1 MMRNDLRERLWDL
14 WGAIQWYYR
23 WWMGALAAVLLA
35 AALAVWLHFSAL
47 ERTRGRQLADLSAA
61 DSLIMA
67 GATERARA
75 ILDSLSPHLI
85 GAVPEVSMRHAVLS
99 LKARDKAYLPLP
111 PPDSLVATFVHHY
124 DRHPDLPPAHRAE
137 AYYYAGRTFSLLGD
151 APQALSFFQRTLD
164 VLGPDD
170 VSLLRERTHFQM
182 SELFAMRAMDD
193 LAIVHER
200 QALHL
205 AQLLGDTS
213 SVICAYWDLA
223 ESFNNHD
230 ADSVR
235 YYHNLSLRAAQEA
248 GDSAAYYSALCSMA
262 SVALYSGR
270 LNEVEESLLPCLRAW
285 HEGRTIA
292 NAILCIASEYYF
304 GIGNEMLAEQYAQLC
319 LAHCNIYGRQA
330 AESVLYKIHHARG
343 EFADAAAHFEA
354 YVALSDSVAR
364 QDDRAML
371 RRMQAAYDYT
381 QRENDVLRLE
391 AVSEHKTH
399 AISLIATS
407 LLALLLLTVTVTLW
421 LRLRA
426 RRAEAQRLRTENML
440 HELRQSNAEST
451 TRLEEAVRSRQ
462 VELESMTREREALQ
476 ARIDSLQLQSDQ
488 MQGELDRRRADRLL
502 HDPERQAEKTAL
514 ASSTLLTDLYQKPRM
529 TRNEDRAIRDFFL
542 EHNPGF
548 IERLETLVV
557 ASSDEWRISVLLRLG
572 LPQKN
577 IALLLRKDTRSIH
590 YFRRKLAQQF
600 LREDAKAEDW
610 NGFLET
616 L

>member
-1 MMRNDLRERLWDL
+1 MRNGLREKLWTL
-14 WGAIQWYYR
+14 WGAFQWYYR
-23 WWMGALAAVLLA
+23 WWMGVLAAVVLA
-35 AALAVWLHFSAL
+35 AALGTWLHFAAL
-47 ERTRGRQLADLSAA
+47 QRTRVRQLGELSAA

-75 ILDSLSPHLI
+75 VLDSLSPHLI

-99 LKARDKAYLPLP
+99 LKVRDKAYLPLP
-111 PPDSLVATFVHHY
+111 PPDSLVVAFVHHY
-124 DRHPDLPPAHRAE
+124 DRHPELPPSHRAE
-137 AYYYAGRTFSLLGD
+137 AYYYAGRTFSLLRD
-151 APQALSFFQRTLD
+151 APQALGFFQRALD

-182 SELFAMRAMDD
+182 AGLFSLRAMDD

-200 QALHL
+200 QALRL

-235 YYHNLSLRAAQEA
+235 HYHSLALRVAQEV
-248 GDSAAYYSALCSMA
+248 GDSVAYYSALRSMA

-270 LNEVEESLLPCLRAW
+270 LDEVEEALLPCLHAW
-285 HEGRTIA
+285 HEGRMKG

-304 GIGNEMLAEQYAQLC
+304 GTGNETLAEQYAQLC
-319 LAHCNIYGRQA
+319 LAYGNIYGRQA
-330 AESVLYKIHHARG
+330 VESVLYKIHHARG
-343 EFADAAAHFEA
+343 EFSAAAAHFEA

-399 AISLIATS
+399 VISLIATS
-407 LLALLLLTVTVTLW
+407 LLTLLLLTVTVTLW

-451 TRLEEAVRSRQ
+451 TRLEDAVRTRQ
-462 VELESMTREREALQ
+462 AELESMTRERETLQ
-476 ARIDSLQLQSDQ
+476 ARIDSLQQQSDQ
-488 MQGELDRRRADRLL
+488 MQGELDRRRADSLL
-502 HDPERQAEKTAL
+502 HAPARLAEKTAL
-514 ASSTLLTDLYQKPRM
+514 ASSTLLADLNQTPRM
-529 TRNEDRAIRDFFL
+529 TRSDDRAIRDFFL
-542 EHNPGF
+542 GHNPGF
-548 IERLETLVV
+548 IKRLETLVA

-577 IALLLRKDTRSIH
+577 IALLLHKDTRSIH

-600 LREDAKAEDW
+600 LREDTKAEDW